1 MKNILFF
8 VSAFVFAALGCSSA
22 KKTQTLAD
30 QGLTGR
36 ITEVRGN
43 QMPMKGAPKPTGKGV
58 LTNVLIYE
66 PTTLAQVNRVGTSS
80 SYTGIHTKLVASV
93 STDSTGHYTVAL
105 PEGSYS
111 VFIQQGQQFY
121 ANLFDTANRI
131 ALFTV
136 EKGKLTTANLVI
148 SSGASY

>member
-1 MKNILFF
+1 MKNILFL
-8 VSAFVFAALGCSSA
+8 APALVFTVFSCSSA
-22 KKTQTLAD
+22 KKTQTSVD
-30 QGLTGR
+30 QGLTGL
-36 ITEVRGN
+36 ITEVKGN
-43 QMPMKGAPKPTGKGV
+43 RMPMKDAPQSTGIGV
-58 LTNVLIYE
+58 LTKVLIYE
-66 PTTLAQVNRVGTSS
+66 PTTLDQVSRVGTSS
-80 SYTGIHTKLVASV
+80 YYTAIHTKLVASV
-93 STDSTGHYTVAL
+93 PTDSTGAYTVAL

-111 VFIQQGQQFY
+111 VFIQRDKQFY